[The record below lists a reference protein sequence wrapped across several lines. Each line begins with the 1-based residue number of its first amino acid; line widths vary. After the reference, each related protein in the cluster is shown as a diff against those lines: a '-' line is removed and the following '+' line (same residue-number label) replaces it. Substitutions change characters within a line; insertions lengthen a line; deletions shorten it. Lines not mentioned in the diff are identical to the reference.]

1 MLLNY
6 NIYLTINI
14 MKISLNC
21 MSLIEIIYV
30 IFFLNYFKTKY
41 SIAHPL
47 SYFDNKYLYHP
58 IGKSDIPVSNVCKFG
73 QDASWLIVSFI
84 LIRTIVVSNKLFGI
98 NLIRN
103 VSSFT
108 LITIIIFS
116 LLNFNVLLYLVPFFI
131 TEYTLIKRNFFVKI

>member
-1 MLLNY
+1 MN
-6 NIYLTINI
+6 
-14 MKISLNC
+14 ISLNC
-21 MSLIEIIYV
+21 ISLIEIIYV

-84 LIRTIVVSNKLFGI
+84 LIRTIVVSNKLLGI

-103 VSSFT
+103 FSSFT

>member
-1 MLLNY
+1 
-6 NIYLTINI
+6 

>member
-1 MLLNY
+1 
-6 NIYLTINI
+6 

-73 QDASWLIVSFI
+73 QDASWLIGLVI
-84 LIRTIVVSNKLFGI
+84 LIRTIVVSNKLLGI

-103 VSSFT
+103 FSSFT

>member
-84 LIRTIVVSNKLFGI
+84 LIRTIVVSNKLLGI

-103 VSSFT
+103 FSSFT

>member
-1 MLLNY
+1 MN
-6 NIYLTINI
+6 
-14 MKISLNC
+14 ISLNC
-21 MSLIEIIYV
+21 ISLIEIIYV

-73 QDASWLIVSFI
+73 QDASWLIGLVI
-84 LIRTIVVSNKLFGI
+84 LIRTIVVSNKLLGI

-103 VSSFT
+103 FSSFT

>member
-1 MLLNY
+1 MN
-6 NIYLTINI
+6 
-14 MKISLNC
+14 ISLNC
-21 MSLIEIIYV
+21 ISLIEIIYV